1 MNHLEHYIL
10 GKNKNA
16 IISYK
21 ENGFFF
27 ICCHNYKHL
36 NFRYY
41 SRNENEIELENQ
53 QRYYSDNESM
63 QMSFRI
69 DNVNNGIYII
79 KTFSISQIN
88 GNVQNEWKELDYFN
102 ELSLKEVDYLKKW
115 CQPKLTIRKVE
126 AVNHTLIV
134 ETRIAAQEIQGIV
147 VGEL

>member
-1 MNHLEHYIL
+1 MERI
-10 GKNKNA
+10 KNTTRNKTTKIKR
-16 IISYK
+16 IIRLKSSVHVPYHG
-21 ENGFFF
+21 N
-27 ICCHNYKHL
+27 L
-36 NFRYY
+36 WDLLYY

-63 QMSFRI
+63 QMSVKI
-69 DNVNNGIYII
+69 DNVNNGTYII
-79 KTFSISQIN
+79 KTFSVSQTN

-102 ELSLKEVDYLKKW
+102 DLSLQEVDYLKKW

>member
-1 MNHLEHYIL
+1 
-10 GKNKNA
+10 
-16 IISYK
+16 
-21 ENGFFF
+21 
-27 ICCHNYKHL
+27 
-36 NFRYY
+36 
-41 SRNENEIELENQ
+41 
-53 QRYYSDNESM
+53 M